1 VHEPFVGR
9 QTELRSLL
17 KSLAESRGQ
26 TAVRTVTGRFGMGKT
41 RLLKALLDKA
51 REQGHTALELRC
63 IAAEGFISFSLVQ
76 RLVAEIRG
84 AATDGADDPQTQ
96 DVYAGRVFAAVEAV
110 DEQQRVSVAT
120 AALREAVLSRAQ
132 KSPLVIT
139 VDDGHLADASSLTTL
154 GCLTRWAPELRL
166 LLVVAMTTGEPV
178 RAPAELEDLCENSAR
193 IALGPFTRAETT
205 HVARQVLG
213 TTHSATIDVVH
224 RATAGKPLFV
234 RSVLH
239 RLAAREHDVAD
250 ITRTSAAVIGRCVYE
265 RLQKVSDEAAR
276 LAVWAAVLGPG
287 AADLATVA
295 HLAGMDLKDARC
307 AANTLINMGVL
318 QNSERLEFCPPVSGR
333 GIVGQ
338 LSAVEHNAARLE
350 AAEYLHGAGA
360 PAEVIAHQLTE
371 TDTAAPFPWAV
382 GLLREVGL
390 AARRR
395 GDYST
400 AIGYLR
406 RAARDAK
413 GSERERMRNE
423 LADLLLLVDLP
434 RGIDGMM
441 GALATDND
449 PKPSWGLICR
459 FGYALHLCDSHV
471 RGRHVLTE
479 LARPLTAPPNEQ
491 AFWADLNL
499 LYDEAFRTPGGS
511 LCKKTDRLLTLL
523 PEGRSRVRNAATTL
537 RALTDYCIGRPAAT
551 AVEVARQAAA
561 DPVLRELPTPLPLVS
576 ALLVLAYHGAG
587 KEAYEAAYGLART
600 ARREGQPLQDAAFRL
615 VCGLAANLLGDYITS
630 EQMLRAAVC
639 TLDKHKVW
647 RGQPLRLAAVA
658 GLLDSLTS
666 KGNLSSARKLLHD
679 NGLVG
684 ELPKRWDGLSL
695 LLQRARLKSASGDL
709 HGSLADLRDCG
720 ARAAALGGIRQEVVP
735 WRSHMAVTLHHLGRQ
750 SEAIHLVEL
759 DVAEA
764 RRDPSPLGLGTAL
777 LTEGVVTGGEKG
789 ISLLEEASAQLESCG
804 AKALL
809 AQAWCEIGCLLGKE
823 GRHED
828 AREALER
835 AQRVAKDCG
844 AVPVAELARH
854 RLTAASPHRPT
865 VTGVGL
871 LALTAQE
878 RRVLGAALRGDS
890 NTRIAEIM
898 HVTRRTVELHLS
910 SSYRKLGICGR
921 KEFAKLFASQELWAV
936 LSDG

>member
-1 VHEPFVGR
+1 MHEPFVGR
-9 QTELRSLL
+9 QSELRSLL
-17 KSLAESRGQ
+17 KSLAESRRQ

-41 RLLKALLDKA
+41 RLLKALRDKA
-51 REQGHTALELRC
+51 REQGHTTLELRC
-63 IAAEGFISFSLVQ
+63 IAAEGSISFSLVQ

-84 AATDGADDPQTQ
+84 VATDGADEPQTQ
-96 DVYAGRVFAAVEAV
+96 DVHAGRVFAAVEAV
-110 DEQQRVSVAT
+110 DEQQRVNVAT
-120 AALREAVLSRAQ
+120 AVLREAVVCTAQ

-139 VDDGHLADASSLTTL
+139 VDDSHLADASSLTTL
-154 GCLTRWAPELRL
+154 GCLTRWAPELKL
-166 LLVVAMTTGEPV
+166 LIVVAMTTGEPV
-178 RAPAELEDLCENSAR
+178 RAPAELEDLCEKSAR
-193 IALGPFTRAETT
+193 IALGPFTRAETA
-205 HVARQVLG
+205 HVAQQVLG
-213 TTHSATIDVVH
+213 TTHSATIDEVY

-234 RSVLH
+234 RSILH
-239 RLAAREHDVAD
+239 RLAARGHDAAD
-250 ITRTSAAVIGRCVYE
+250 ITGTSAAVIGRCVFE

-287 AADLATVA
+287 AATLPTVA
-295 HLAGMDLKDARC
+295 HLAGMSLKDARC
-307 AANTLINMGVL
+307 AANALISMGVL
-318 QNSERLEFCPPVSGR
+318 HNSELLELCPPVSGS

-360 PAEVIAHQLTE
+360 SAEVIARQLIE
-371 TDTAAPFPWAV
+371 TDTEAPFPWAV
-382 GLLREVGL
+382 GVLREVGL
-390 AARRR
+390 TARQR

-406 RAARDAK
+406 RAAGGAK
-413 GSERERMRNE
+413 GPEREILKTE

-434 RGIDGMM
+434 RGIDGLVN
-441 GALATDND
+441 ALAKDND
-449 PKPSWGLICR
+449 PKRSWDLICR
-459 FGYALHLCDSHV
+459 LGYALHLCDSHV
-471 RGRHVLTE
+471 GGRQVLTD

-491 AFWADLNL
+491 ALWADLNL

-511 LCKKTDRLLTLL
+511 LCKRTDRLLTLL
-523 PEGRSRVRNAATTL
+523 PEGRSRVRSAATML

-551 AVEVARQAAA
+551 AVEVARQASA

-576 ALLVLAYHGAG
+576 ALLVLVYYGAG
-587 KEAYEAAYGLART
+587 EEAYEAAYGLART
-600 ARREGQPLQDAAFRL
+600 ARCEGQPLQDAAFRL

-630 EQMLRAAVC
+630 EQMLREALC
-639 TLDKHKVW
+639 TLDDHKVW
-647 RGQPLRLAAVA
+647 RGQPQRLAVVA
-658 GLLDSLTS
+658 GLLDSLIS
-666 KGNLSSARKLLHD
+666 KGNLASARKLLHD

-684 ELPKRWDGLSL
+684 ELPTRLDGLSL

-720 ARAAALGGIRQEVVP
+720 TRAAALGGIRQEVVP
-735 WRSHMAVTLHHLGRQ
+735 WRSHIAVTLHHLGRQ
-750 SEAIHLVEL
+750 PEAIHLVER

-764 RRDPSPLGLGTAL
+764 RRDPSPLGLGTVL
-777 LTEGVVTGGEKG
+777 LTAGVVTGGEQG
-789 ISLLEEASAQLESCG
+789 ISLLDEASVQLESCG

-809 AQAWCEIGCLLGKE
+809 ARARCEIGRLLGNE
-823 GRHED
+823 GRYED

-835 AQRVAKDCG
+835 AQRLAKDCG

-865 VTGVGL
+865 VAGVGL

-878 RRVLGAALRGDS
+878 RRVLSAALRGDS

-910 SSYRKLGICGR
+910 SAYRKLGICGR

-936 LSDG
+936 LSDA